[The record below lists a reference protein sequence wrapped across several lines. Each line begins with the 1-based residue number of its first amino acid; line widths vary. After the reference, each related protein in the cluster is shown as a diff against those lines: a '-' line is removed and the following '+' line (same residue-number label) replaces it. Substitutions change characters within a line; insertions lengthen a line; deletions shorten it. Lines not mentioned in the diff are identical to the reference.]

1 MDAGSDPMYAPAIA
15 GHPAHGPA
23 PRRPRPADD
32 LLPAATAMD
41 AVTLHVRDLDG
52 MTAYYRD
59 VLALEVLDRPA
70 PAGGAVPAASGAVV
84 TLGRAGAPIVVLQH
98 TPDLPTPARGSA
110 GLFHTAILFAD
121 EPSLAA
127 TVASVARHAPGTYV
141 GSADHLVSQAF
152 YFTDPEGNG
161 IELYRDRS
169 RDRWQWDDGYVRMAS
184 LRLDPNAFL
193 AEHLTE
199 PAAQDPGAAPC
210 VVGHV
215 HLQVG
220 DLAAARHFYVDALG
234 FEVTAQMPGA
244 LFVSAGGY
252 HHHVAVNTWNS
263 AGAGPRAS
271 SLGLGEVAV
280 RVPSADDVGA
290 LRQRLAHHGIAV
302 LDDGATVR
310 FEDPWRNL
318 VRVSA
323 R

>member
-1 MDAGSDPMYAPAIA
+1 MDEAVDPMYAPAIA

-23 PRRPRPADD
+23 PRPPRLADD
-32 LLPAATAMD
+32 LLSPATAMS
-41 AVTLHVRDLDG
+41 AVTMHVRDLDR

-70 PAGGAVPAASGAVV
+70 PRDGAVPAPSGGVV
-84 TLGRAGAPIVVLQH
+84 ALGRAGVPIVVLQH

-110 GLFHTAILFAD
+110 GLFHTAILFPD

-127 TVASVARHAPGTYV
+127 TVASVARHAPHTYV

-169 RDRWQWDDGYVRMAS
+169 RDQWRWDHGYVRMAS

-193 AEHLTE
+193 EEHLTE
-199 PAAQDPGAAPC
+199 PAGADPGAAPV

-220 DLAAARHFYVDALG
+220 DLASARHFYVDALG
-234 FEVTAQMPGA
+234 FEVTAQVPGA
-244 LFVSAGGY
+244 LFVAAGGY
-252 HHHVAVNTWNS
+252 HHHLAVNTWNS

-271 SLGLGEVAV
+271 SLGLGEVTIH
-280 RVPSADDVGA
+280 VPSADDVGA
-290 LRQRLAHHGIAV
+290 LRALLAHHGIAV
-302 LDDGATVR
+302 ADDGATVR
-310 FEDPWRNL
+310 FEDPWRNV
-318 VRVSA
+318 VRVGTG
-323 R
+323 